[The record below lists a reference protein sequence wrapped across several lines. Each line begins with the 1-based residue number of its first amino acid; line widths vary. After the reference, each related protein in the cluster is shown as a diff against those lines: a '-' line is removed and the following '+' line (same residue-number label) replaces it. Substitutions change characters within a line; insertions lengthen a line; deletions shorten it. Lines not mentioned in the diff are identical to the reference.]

1 MRTNRRPTNRRGA
14 TVILVA
20 LLTVPIITLA
30 ALAIDAGWWQV
41 GANQLQTTAD
51 ASALAAAR
59 ALMLYRGQAGVQ
71 TTAEN
76 YATTT
81 AAANRAFAQAV
92 SVTGADVE
100 PVWWNPTARTVTAS
114 NWTDANAVRVTARA
128 TPGLV
133 MAGVNRPLAPT
144 IARQGTAWI
153 ANINNGTCIKPW
165 ALPFSVLYDKVQSLT
180 SFPATNTLANPRPDL
195 DARAMPAM
203 SAGIDAGTIT
213 EGMRVVI
220 LRPPTFD
227 GLGGNPDSTAALGN
241 LGYNNGMFS
250 GYNFLSPSGNNNAS
264 STTFQQNTFGCT
276 AQTVSVNTVNGAT
289 LPGSNNIPCAA
300 VNALMGSTDNQCQP
314 NNLSNWTSPESSD
327 WPSGNNKPNVSQP
340 VTCYYRVPVVDGA
353 GVRNWDSGCYASP
366 TATQIGTMQN
376 VAWGD
381 NIYNGSNAT
390 DFREIGKLKVACV
403 FRGVSTAQGAPA
415 NNVEGCQL
423 PGGSLIA
430 NYPQGTIVAV
440 IQGLS
445 SPVIGPNTELG
456 NVVSDQQRL
465 ILVR

>member
-1 MRTNRRPTNRRGA
+1 MRTTRRPTNRRGA

-76 YATTT
+76 YAVTT
-81 AAANRAFAQAV
+81 AAANKAFAQAV
-92 SVTGADVE
+92 TVNATDVE
-100 PVWWNPTARTVTAS
+100 PMWWNPTTQTLSAS
-114 NWTDANAVRVTARA
+114 NWTDANSVRVTARA

-133 MAGVNRPLAPT
+133 LAGTNRPLAPT
-144 IARQGTAWI
+144 IGRQGTAWI
-153 ANINNGTCIKPW
+153 ANINNGTCVKPW
-165 ALPFSVLYDKVQSLT
+165 ALPYAVLYDKVQALT
-180 SFPATNTLANPRPDL
+180 SFPATNTYASPRPDL
-195 DARAMPAM
+195 DPRAMPAM

-213 EGMRVVI
+213 ESMRIVI
-220 LRPPTFD
+220 FRPPTFD
-227 GLGGNPDSTAALGN
+227 GTGGNPDSTAALGN

-264 STTFQQNTFGCT
+264 STTFQENTFGCT
-276 AQTVSVNTVNGAT
+276 YQTVSVNTANGAT
-289 LPGSNNIPCAA
+289 LPGSNDIPCAA
-300 VNALMGSTDNQCQP
+300 VNALMGSTENQCQP
-314 NNLSNWTSPESSD
+314 NNNWNNPESSD
-327 WPSGNNKPNVSQP
+327 WPSGPNKPRVTQP
-340 VTCYYRVPVVDGA
+340 ITCYYRASVYNATTGI
-353 GVRNWDSGCYASP
+353 RSWDSGCYASP
-366 TATQIGTMQN
+366 TATQVGTMQN

-381 NIYNGSNAT
+381 NVYNGSNAT
-390 DFREIGKLKVACV
+390 DFREIGKLKVVCV
-403 FRGVSTAQGAPA
+403 FRGIYTAAGAPP
-415 NNVEGCQL
+415 NNVEGCQI
-423 PGGSLIA
+423 PGGTIVS
-430 NYPQGTIVAV
+430 NYPQGTLVAV

-456 NVVSDQQRL
+456 NIVSDQQRL